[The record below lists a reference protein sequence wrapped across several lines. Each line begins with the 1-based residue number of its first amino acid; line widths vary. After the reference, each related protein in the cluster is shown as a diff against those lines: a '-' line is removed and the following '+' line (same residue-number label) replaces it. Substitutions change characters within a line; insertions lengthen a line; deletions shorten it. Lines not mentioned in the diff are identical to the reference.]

1 MAGISERNGR
11 LMSLNA
17 SESWWFFRVHSI
29 QTQPGSRCIYEFIIF
44 LYIISTSC
52 FTARREKRERE
63 RERREMIVI
72 QGHGSKE
79 VYPQE
84 QIQNILCNRIATPK

>member
-1 MAGISERNGR
+1 MVLGA
-11 LMSLNA
+11 
-17 SESWWFFRVHSI
+17 HSI
-29 QTQPGSRCIYEFIIF
+29 QTQSGCHCIYEFIIF
-44 LYIISTSC
+44 FTSSPPP
-52 FTARREKRERE
+52 ALEPAERREKRRGKKKKE
-63 RERREMIVI
+63 REMIVI